1 MRQLNFV
8 IREINKMGMSTEGVY
23 IKKKRKKRKPKLT
36 KLEKE
41 IIAWK
46 MFCQISR
53 NYFGR

>member
-1 MRQLNFV
+1 MC
-8 IREINKMGMSTEGVY
+8 MSTEGVY

-53 NYFGR
+53 SYFGR

>member
-1 MRQLNFV
+1 MVVDSGKDN
-8 IREINKMGMSTEGVY
+8 MGMSAEVLY
-23 IKKKRKKRKPKLT
+23 LKNKRKKRKPKLT

>member
-1 MRQLNFV
+1 MSAEVLYLN
-8 IREINKMGMSTEGVY
+8 RL
-23 IKKKRKKRKPKLT
+23 KKRKKRKPKLT

-46 MFCQISR
+46 MFCQIAR

>member
-1 MRQLNFV
+1 MRCL
-8 IREINKMGMSTEGVY
+8 ELG
-23 IKKKRKKRKPKLT
+23 IKKVKRIRKKKKKLT

-46 MFCQISR
+46 MFGQISR